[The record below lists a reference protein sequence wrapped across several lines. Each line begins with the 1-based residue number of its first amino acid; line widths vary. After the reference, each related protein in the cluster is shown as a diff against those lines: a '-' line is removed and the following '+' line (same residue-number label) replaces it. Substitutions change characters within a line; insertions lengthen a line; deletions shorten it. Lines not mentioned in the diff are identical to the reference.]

1 MEGVSL
7 PQDAEERLKLVLTAF
22 QVISGEG
29 SHVTCETIN
38 QANQVIWTWQHSNYG
53 RGDCLVLLQMD
64 IGPNRTFLM
73 LNVMQL
79 FIRYG
84 FESWSEVNVDELG
97 VLLKTVLERCKSWQ
111 PRVFDM
117 ALRTFCDF
125 LIVRD
130 ELDAEFMAT
139 LDGPSAL
146 HFWADLCSEATEGF
160 WKKYRWIKDNQVL
173 PGKHT
178 EITLKLLE
186 CNPMSNNWLQVFF
199 AALKFYDNYDAFVI
213 FLPKLL
219 ETVNEL
225 EMVKMV
231 TDSTPCL
238 YEVGLKSDN
247 IDAVRAI
254 LDFTVRYS
262 VGLRTLMSAGA
273 DELICFWMFCFW
285 QNVLLMDCL
294 DSSLPKCFD
303 ALGSVI
309 DELFQCLVDFCVDDD
324 VVYRVIKDLWNLLE
338 NFVDEEYKGEHPL
351 RQKVV
356 AFFQVCI
363 AIVNKGVDPDQF
375 PDVLQRLHK
384 AGDLFPAYCA
394 QFLGMPTTITP
405 GVLTIVACNLK
416 HLPPKIIRGYADFIL
431 SNSNFHQS
439 VFRFIRMLPL
449 DQLDKSYMQR
459 FVELVISCLGTDRA
473 NASGSLLGLVQKAH
487 RELTEYRPDLVSCV
501 ASAIPSGP
509 LITSLQLIA
518 STMFLLAD
526 CQDKSMFVTICHG
539 LVAYLLNNDMYK
551 KGCNNAEQILA
562 FIKFFRVL
570 ITYCP
575 TVESV
580 PQHVAEFYNALV
592 LEILKAIG
600 DGMFLMCTE
609 DCMYQRE
616 LCEFLRFVMLHKW
629 LTDRSFVGDWL
640 GILFDKGIFSSY
652 YCVLLIFVPEIYTR
666 PSVSA
671 FFSQMRPTD
680 DYEFNMATITLMTYI
695 ARNQRFFTL
704 FKIEQLVLYLCEDQ
718 ERVLCEALSIARE
731 ILADGSMPQG
741 LGEWLFKFLYC
752 SGFDQLF
759 RHRGTRG
766 VLVDTLKALACV
778 CNKDALVAIVH
789 KYSPYKN
796 ETDRP
801 FVNAILQ
808 AQPGASSLGVQ
819 DGYFQVMH
827 ASDAVQERQA
837 MLTTMFGK

>member
-7 PQDAEERLKLVLTAF
+7 PQDSEERLKLVLTAF

-29 SHVTCETIN
+29 AQVTCETIN
-38 QANQVIWTWQHSNYG
+38 QANHVIWTWQHSDYG

-97 VLLKTVLERCKSWQ
+97 VLLKSVLERCKAWQ

-130 ELDAEFMAT
+130 ELDGAFMEA

-146 HFWADLCSEATEGF
+146 HFWADLCSEGTEGF

-178 EITLKLLE
+178 DITLKLLAN
-186 CNPMSNNWLQVFF
+186 NPMSSDWLQIFF
-199 AALKFYDNYDAFVI
+199 AALKFYDNYDGFVM

-219 ETVNEL
+219 ETVTEL
-225 EMVKMV
+225 EMIKMV
-231 TDSTPCL
+231 IDLTPCL
-238 YEVGLKSDN
+238 YEVGLKSEN
-247 IDAVRAI
+247 CDAVRAI
-254 LDFTVRYS
+254 LDFTVHYS
-262 VGLRTLMSAGA
+262 VGLRRLMSTGV
-273 DELICFWMFCFW
+273 DELISFLLFCFW

-294 DSSLPKCFD
+294 DTSLPGCLD
-303 ALGSVI
+303 ALGGVI
-309 DELFQCLVDFCVDDD
+309 DELFQCLVAFPMDDD

-356 AFFQVCI
+356 AFFEVCI
-363 AIVNKGVDPDQF
+363 TMVNNGADPDQF
-375 PDVLQRLHK
+375 PDVLQRLYK
-384 AGDLFPAYCA
+384 AGDLFPTYCA
-394 QFLGMPTTITP
+394 QFLRMPTTITP

-416 HLPPKIIRGYADFIL
+416 HLPPEIIRGYADFIL
-431 SNSNFHQS
+431 SNSSFHQS

-449 DQLDKSYMQR
+449 DQLDKTYMQR
-459 FVELVISCLGTDRA
+459 FLELVINCLGTDRA

-487 RELTEYRPDLVSCV
+487 KELTEFKPDLVSCI

-518 STMFLLAD
+518 STLFLLAD
-526 CQDKSMFVTICHG
+526 CQDQSMFVAICRG

-562 FIKFFRVL
+562 FIKVVRVL

-575 TVESV
+575 TVDSV
-580 PQHVAEFYNALV
+580 PQHVAEFYNALI

-616 LCEFLRFVMLHKW
+616 LCEFLRFVMMQQW
-629 LTDRSFVGDWL
+629 LTDRSVVGNWL
-640 GILFDKGIFSSY
+640 GMLFDRGIFSSY
-652 YCVLLIFVPEIYTR
+652 YCLLLMFVPEIYTR
-666 PSVSA
+666 RSVSA

-680 DYEFNMATITLMTYI
+680 DYEFNMATVTLMAYI
-695 ARNQRFFTL
+695 AKNKRFFTL
-704 FKIEQLVLYLCEDQ
+704 FKVEQLVLYLCEDQ
-718 ERVLCEALSIARE
+718 ERVLCEGLCIVKD
-731 ILADGSMPQG
+731 ILTDSSMPQG

-766 VLVDTLKALACV
+766 VLLETLKALACV
-778 CNKDALVAIVH
+778 CNKDALVAIVRQC
-789 KYSPYKN
+789 SPYKN
-796 ETDRP
+796 ETDGP
-801 FVNAILQ
+801 FLKAILQ
-808 AQPGASSLGVQ
+808 AQAGASSPGVQ

-827 ASDAVQERQA
+827 ASDAVQERKA
-837 MLTTMFGK
+837 MLTTMFCK